1 MFYST
6 LTAALGDIANR
17 SFLEGATVTPALS
30 HCGSAV
36 AYQPDSDRQEWFCP
50 SCHRVSLPC
59 SLTEGYAVTDDAD
72 PLSGDYLEDYG
83 DGDYAITLG
92 DRCHRLPDVDPLN
105 PPHERK
111 DETMSTPYTCPACG
125 HHITRGNPVNIHL
138 HQIVSHSGKTP
149 IVAQDTPAPAQ

>member
-1 MFYST
+1 MPGTFFLITFFSR
-6 LTAALGDIANR
+6 ALGKLTTV
-17 SFLEGATVTPALS
+17 FLPEENA
-30 HCGSAV
+30 H
-36 AYQPDSDRQEWFCP
+36 E
-50 SCHRVSLPC
+50 LPE
-59 SLTEGYAVTDDAD
+59 LTR
-72 PLSGDYLEDYG
+72 LLKLG

-125 HHITRGNPVNIHL
+125 HHITRGNPANIHL